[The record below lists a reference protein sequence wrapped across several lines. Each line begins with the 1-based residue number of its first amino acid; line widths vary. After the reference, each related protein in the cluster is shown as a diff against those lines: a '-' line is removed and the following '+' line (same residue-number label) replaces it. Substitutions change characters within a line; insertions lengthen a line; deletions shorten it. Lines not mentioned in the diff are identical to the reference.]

1 MLYGSWITGHVK
13 KLDLRG
19 NTHVFSGGGG
29 VDWLVAG
36 WRVGW
41 AEFMLPN
48 DTSVKDSGTF
58 ICFGLGRKRP
68 NKTEKKN
75 KKTKETKLNSNE
87 YMVI

>member
-1 MLYGSWITGHVK
+1 M
-13 KLDLRG
+13 
-19 NTHVFSGGGG
+19 
-29 VDWLVAG
+29 VAG

-68 NKTEKKN
+68 NKTEKKT
-75 KKTKETKLNSNE
+75 KKQRKLN
-87 YMVI
+87 